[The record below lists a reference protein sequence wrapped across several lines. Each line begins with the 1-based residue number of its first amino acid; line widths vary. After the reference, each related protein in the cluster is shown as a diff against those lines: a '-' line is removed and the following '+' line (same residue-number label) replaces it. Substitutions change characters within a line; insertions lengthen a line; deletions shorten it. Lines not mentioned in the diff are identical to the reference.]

1 MFPRIL
7 NEISQNN
14 WAILPESFSG
24 ILKGVSG
31 GLTFADYSLFHKLDE
46 EVKST
51 TLAFLGP
58 RARDSR
64 YTRIRGNIGSIF
76 IDGPIIPR
84 STGFSD
90 ISGLTS
96 IDALINEH
104 LKLEAN
110 NDLTKILLVIDSPGG
125 AVTGLSDYVQVIR
138 DSKKEVI
145 AINLGLMASA
155 AYWIGSAADKIY
167 SADTG
172 LIGSIGTILSMPN
185 PDDTETVIVSEQS
198 PNKKMDVTTKQ
209 GRADA
214 QRIVNELAAI
224 FISSVAVNRGVKE
237 KVILSQYG
245 KGSVFVAEDALIR
258 GMIDGVVF
266 LRDYMA
272 GSSIKTSIEGEPE
285 SSEAEEIE
293 TEKVGARSKNTKT
306 TEGNEMSLKNLKE
319 AIAENPAIGLEVK
332 EKEDAARIEGAG
344 AVQARVKRVVPF
356 LESDTYSDKPAVR
369 SLACRVLKGE
379 SDISALESA
388 ITVLDSTM
396 EKKETDAAGKDTDK
410 IGESNADAG
419 EGGKTNAEGIVSS
432 EADFQASLAAQKA
445 QL

>member
-14 WAILPESFSG
+14 WAIMPESFSG
-24 ILKGVSG
+24 ILKGVDG

-51 TLAFLGP
+51 TLSFLGP
-58 RARDSR
+58 RAKSSR
-64 YTRIRGNIGSIF
+64 YTRIKGELGSIF

-84 STGFSD
+84 SSGFSD

-96 IDALINEH
+96 IDTLINEFSA
-104 LKLEAN
+104 LEAN
-110 NDLTKILLVIDSPGG
+110 AEISKILLVIDSPGG
-125 AVTGLSDYVQVIR
+125 SVTGLSDLVQVIR
-138 DSKKEVI
+138 DSKKEVE

-155 AYWIGSAADKIY
+155 AYWIGSAANKIY

-185 PDDTETVIVSEQS
+185 PDDTETVIVSTQS

-214 QRIVNELAAI
+214 QRIVDDLAAI
-224 FISSVAVNRGVKE
+224 FITSVATNRGVKE

-258 GMIDGVVF
+258 GMIDGVVS
-266 LRDYMA
+266 LRDYMS

-285 SSEAEEIE
+285 TNEAEEME
-293 TEKVGARSKNTKT
+293 DRSEKTNT
-306 TEGNEMSLKNLKE
+306 TEGKEKMSLKNLAQ
-319 AIAENPAIGLEVK
+319 AIEENSAIGLEVK
-332 EKEDAARIEGAG
+332 EKESAARIEGAE
-344 AVQARVKRVVPF
+344 ALQARVNRVVPF
-356 LESDTYSDKPAVR
+356 LESDKYRNNKAVS
-369 SLACRVLKGE
+369 SLVCRVLKGE
-379 SDISALESA
+379 SDFSALESA
-388 ITVLDSTM
+388 ITVLDSTA
-396 EKKETDAAGKDTDK
+396 ERTETEAAATDTDE
-410 IGESNADAG
+410 IGESNPDAG
-419 EGGKTNAEGIVSS
+419 EGQTNAEGVVNS
-432 EADFQASLAAQKA
+432 EADFEASLAAQRV